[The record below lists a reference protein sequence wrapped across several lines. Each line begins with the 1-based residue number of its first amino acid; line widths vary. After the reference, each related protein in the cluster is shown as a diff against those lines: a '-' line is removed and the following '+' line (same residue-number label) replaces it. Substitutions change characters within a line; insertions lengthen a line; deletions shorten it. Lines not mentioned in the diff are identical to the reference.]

1 MFNFIRRRW
10 VRWQMRRQGR
20 RHRRRD
26 RDEGLLTRLLAPFRW
41 LWVAPRMLGRT
52 FWLGLR
58 SILEPFI
65 ARRRS
70 FADLLWG
77 LPAILVFSLVAT
89 VTALGHVRQR
99 DSGGLYLAAG
109 QKTLI
114 SDELSTSQL
123 YLQKAIS
130 TKGIDTRLALFYL
143 ARSYEKERKFV
154 QADSLMSSLAPVDDI
169 GYPAAHRYMALR
181 IDEDSLARPQS
192 IDLDAWKWHLSH
204 ADEQALPTLQK
215 AWGDYFMMLG
225 NFKEALTHYRKAAEE
240 DPTYLFQVADVE
252 LRHGDSGNVRS
263 ILTSAKERLASR
275 VKANPKDI
283 RTRLLLAGSLYNL
296 GELLDTE
303 QLLKD
308 GLATGDLSPS
318 QATELRK
325 FLALVYTKAYD
336 QHVEQI
342 GLDSAEAVA
351 AGFAYLQNALE
362 SDPNSQLA
370 LARLAE
376 FARGSPEKAE
386 AGRQALRKLIAGGQ
400 ASAMAHFAL
409 GTIEAAAGKQ
419 ELAML
424 NMQQGLAINPQL
436 SVLAN
441 NLAFL
446 ISEQEGGDLDGALQ
460 LANQAIDTDP
470 QQPDYLDTR
479 AGILVRQGKL
489 AAAAVDYQ
497 RALELAKDP
506 KPYQEKLAELYEKL
520 GDSEL
525 AAQYR
530 EASESS
536 AQPGTRN

>member
-26 RDEGLLTRLLAPFRW
+26 RDEGLLTRLLAPIRW
-41 LWVAPRMLGRT
+41 LWAVPRMLGRA

-58 SILEPFI
+58 SSLEPFI
-65 ARRRS
+65 GRRRS

-89 VTALGHVRQR
+89 VTALGQVRQK
-99 DSGGLYLAAG
+99 DSGSIYLAAG
-109 QKTLI
+109 QKNLL
-114 SDELSTSQL
+114 SDELPTSQL

-130 TKGIDTRLALFYL
+130 TQGIDARLALFYL
-143 ARSYEKERKFV
+143 ARSYEQQKDFER
-154 QADSLMSSLAPVDDI
+154 ADSLMSSLAPTDSI

-181 IDEDSLARPQS
+181 IDEDALGRSAS
-192 IDLDAWKWHLSH
+192 IDLDGWKWHLSH
-204 ADEQALPTLQK
+204 ADDQELPALQK
-215 AWGDYFMMLG
+215 AWGDYFMLLSD
-225 NFKEALTHYRKAAEE
+225 FKEALVHYRKAAEE
-240 DPTYLFQVADVE
+240 DPTYLLQVAE
-252 LRHGDSGNVRS
+252 LEMRHGEISNVRS
-263 ILTSAKERLASR
+263 VLTTAKERLTAR
-275 VKANPKDI
+275 AIADPKDARI
-283 RTRLLLAGSLYNL
+283 RLLLATSLYNL
-296 GELLDTE
+296 GELPETE
-303 QLLKD
+303 RLLRES
-308 GLATGDLSPS
+308 LAAGDLSPE
-318 QATELRK
+318 QAADFRR
-325 FLALVYTKAYD
+325 FLAAVFIKVYD
-336 QHVEQI
+336 RHVEQF

-351 AGFAYLQNALE
+351 EGFKYLQSALE
-362 SDPNSQLA
+362 SDPNSQMA

-409 GTIEAAAGKQ
+409 GTIEAAAGNP
-419 ELAML
+419 ELALL
-424 NMQQGLAINPQL
+424 NMKQGLAIAPEL

-446 ISEQEGGDLDGALQ
+446 ISEQEGADLEGALQ

-470 QQPDYLDTR
+470 RQPDYLDTR

-497 RALELAKDP
+497 RALELAEDP
-506 KPYQEKLAELYEKL
+506 KPYQEKLAEIYEKL

-536 AQPGTRN
+536 SQPGNRN

>member
-26 RDEGLLTRLLAPFRW
+26 RDEGLLTRLLAPIRW
-41 LWVAPRMLGRT
+41 LWAVPRMLGRAL
-52 FWLGLR
+52 WLGLR
-58 SILEPFI
+58 SSLEPFI
-65 ARRRS
+65 GRRRS

-89 VTALGHVRQR
+89 VTALGQVRQK
-99 DSGGLYLAAG
+99 DSGSIYLAAG
-109 QKTLI
+109 QKNLL
-114 SDELSTSQL
+114 SDELPTSQL

-130 TKGIDTRLALFYL
+130 TQGIDARLALFYL
-143 ARSYEKERKFV
+143 ARSYEQQKDFER
-154 QADSLMSSLAPVDDI
+154 ADSLMSSLAPTDSI

-181 IDEDSLARPQS
+181 IDEDALGRSAS
-192 IDLDAWKWHLSH
+192 IDLDGWKWHLSH
-204 ADEQALPTLQK
+204 ADDQELPALQK
-215 AWGDYFMMLG
+215 AWGDYFMLLSD
-225 NFKEALTHYRKAAEE
+225 FKESLIHYRKAAEE
-240 DPTYLFQVADVE
+240 DPTYLLQVAE
-252 LRHGDSGNVRS
+252 LEMRHGEISNVRS
-263 ILTSAKERLASR
+263 VLTTAKERLTAR
-275 VKANPKDI
+275 AIADPKDARI
-283 RTRLLLAGSLYNL
+283 RLLLATSLYNL
-296 GELLDTE
+296 GELPETE
-303 QLLKD
+303 RLLKES
-308 GLATGDLSPS
+308 LAAGDLSPE
-318 QATELRK
+318 QAADFRR
-325 FLALVYTKAYD
+325 FLAAVFIKVYD
-336 QHVEQI
+336 RHVEQF

-351 AGFAYLQNALE
+351 EGFKYLQSALE
-362 SDPNSQLA
+362 SDPNSQMA

-409 GTIEAAAGKQ
+409 GTIEAAAGNP
-419 ELAML
+419 ELALL
-424 NMQQGLAINPQL
+424 NMKQGLAIAPEL

-446 ISEQEGGDLDGALQ
+446 ISEQEGADLEGALQ

-470 QQPDYLDTR
+470 RQPDYLDTR

-497 RALELAKDP
+497 RALELAEDP
-506 KPYQEKLAELYEKL
+506 KPYQEKLAEIYEKL

-536 AQPGTRN
+536 SQPGNRN

>member
-20 RHRRRD
+20 QHRRRD

-41 LWVAPRMLGRT
+41 LWAVPRMLGRA

-58 SILEPFI
+58 SSLEPFI
-65 ARRRS
+65 GRRRS

-77 LPAILVFSLVAT
+77 LPAILVFSLVAA
-89 VTALGHVRQR
+89 VTALGQVRQK
-99 DSGGLYLAAG
+99 DSGGVYLAAG
-109 QKTLI
+109 QRNLL
-114 SDELSTSQL
+114 SDEFSTSQL

-130 TKGIDTRLALFYL
+130 TQGIDARLALFYL
-143 ARSYEKERKFV
+143 ARSYEQQQDFER
-154 QADSLMSSLAPVDDI
+154 ADSLMSSLAPTDSV

-181 IDEDSLARPQS
+181 IDEDSLGRSTS
-192 IDLDAWKWHLSH
+192 IDLDGWKWHLTH
-204 ADEQALPTLQK
+204 ADNQDLPALQK
-215 AWGDYFMMLG
+215 AWGDYYMLLG
-225 NFKEALTHYRKAAEE
+225 DFKAALTHYRKAAEE
-240 DPTYLFQVADVE
+240 DPTYLLQVAELE
-252 LRHGDSGNVRS
+252 LRHGEAGNVRS
-263 ILTSAKERLASR
+263 VLTTAKERLTAR
-275 VKANPKDI
+275 AIADPKDARI
-283 RTRLLLAGSLYNL
+283 RLLLATSLFNL
-296 GELLDTE
+296 GELPETE
-303 QLLKD
+303 RLLKES
-308 GLATGDLSPS
+308 LAAGDLSPE
-318 QATELRK
+318 QAADFRR
-325 FLALVYTKAYD
+325 FLAAVFLKAYD
-336 QHVEQI
+336 RHVEQF

-351 AGFAYLQNALE
+351 EGFKYLQNALE
-362 SDPNSQLA
+362 SDPNSQTA

-376 FARGSPEKAE
+376 FSRGSPEKAE

-409 GTIEAAAGKQ
+409 GTIEAAAGNS
-419 ELAML
+419 ELALL
-424 NMQQGLAINPQL
+424 NMKQGLAIAPEL

-446 ISEQEGGDLDGALQ
+446 ISEQEGGNLDEALQ
-460 LANQAIDTDP
+460 LANQAIDTNP
-470 QQPDYLDTR
+470 RQPDYLDTR

-497 RALELAKDP
+497 RALELAADP

-530 EASESS
+530 AASESS
-536 AQPGTRN
+536 SQPGTRN

>member
-20 RHRRRD
+20 RNRRRD
-26 RDEGLLTRLLAPFRW
+26 RDGGLLTRLLAPIRW
-41 LWVAPRMLGRT
+41 LWTVPRMLGRA

-58 SILEPFI
+58 SSLEPFI
-65 ARRRS
+65 GRRRS

-89 VTALGHVRQR
+89 VTALGQVRQK
-99 DSGGLYLAAG
+99 DSGSIYLAAG
-109 QKTLI
+109 QKNLL
-114 SDELSTSQL
+114 SDELPTSQL

-130 TKGIDTRLALFYL
+130 TQGIDARLALFYL
-143 ARSYEKERKFV
+143 ARSYEEQKDFER
-154 QADSLMSSLAPVDDI
+154 ADSLMSSLAPIDSI

-181 IDEDSLARPQS
+181 IDEDSLGRSAS
-192 IDLDAWKWHLSH
+192 IDLDGWKWHLSH
-204 ADEQALPTLQK
+204 ADNQDLPALQK
-215 AWGDYFMMLG
+215 AWGDYFMLLG
-225 NFKEALTHYRKAAEE
+225 DFKEALTHYRKAAEE
-240 DPTYLFQVADVE
+240 DPTYLLQVAE
-252 LRHGDSGNVRS
+252 LEMRHGEISNVRS
-263 ILTSAKERLASR
+263 VLTTAKERLTAR
-275 VKANPKDI
+275 AIADPKDARI
-283 RTRLLLAGSLYNL
+283 RLLLATSLYNL
-296 GELLDTE
+296 GELPETE
-303 QLLKD
+303 RLLKES
-308 GLATGDLSPS
+308 LAAGDLSPE
-318 QATELRK
+318 QAADFRR
-325 FLALVYTKAYD
+325 FLAAVFIKAYD

-342 GLDSAEAVA
+342 GLDSADAVA
-351 AGFAYLQNALE
+351 EGFKYLQNALE
-362 SDPNSQLA
+362 SDPNSQMA

-376 FARGSPEKAE
+376 FARGSPERAE

-409 GTIEAAAGKQ
+409 GTIETAAGNQ
-419 ELAML
+419 ELALL
-424 NMQQGLAINPQL
+424 NMKQGMAINPQL

-446 ISEQEGGDLDGALQ
+446 ISEQEGADLEGALQ

-497 RALELAKDP
+497 RALELAEDP
-506 KPYQEKLAELYEKL
+506 KPYQEKLAEIYEKL

-536 AQPGTRN
+536 SQPGNRN